1 MSYGVSFEKLFR
13 RAADYVDKIA
23 KGASPMSLP
32 VEQPANYELVVNLQV
47 AADLDLEI
55 PESVLL
61 RADDIIE

>member
-1 MSYGVSFEKLFR
+1 
-13 RAADYVDKIA
+13 
-23 KGASPMSLP
+23 MSLP